1 MSYAKYITHL
11 NLEYDTDKLK
21 DEVKD
26 LDFQPF
32 NLYTKGYN
40 EAKDAAWWIARIREN
55 KHMHPQI
62 NNLYELLEADV
73 IAIHRQY
80 ANTRVN
86 THIDPN
92 SSCCVNIILSGHTG
106 PVVFEDYGKIYY
118 KCALLNSQEWHS
130 VPSYDEDRVLV
141 KFAYFKKS
149 YEEVLTNL
157 TNKSLTSNARLDES
171 NRT

>member
-11 NLEYDTDKLK
+11 NLEYDIDKLN

-40 EAKDAAWWIARIREN
+40 ESTDAAWWIARIRED
-55 KHMHPQI
+55 KHVYPQI
-62 NNLYELLEADV
+62 NKIYKLLEADF
-73 IAIHRQY
+73 IAIHMQY

-92 SSCCVNIILSGHTG
+92 SLCCVNILLSGDTG
-106 PVVFEDYGKIYY
+106 PVIFEDYGKIYY
-118 KCALLNSQEWHS
+118 KCALFNNQEWHA
-130 VPSYDEDRVLV
+130 VPSYNKERLLL
-141 KFAYFKKS
+141 KFAYSKRS
-149 YEEVLTNL
+149 YEKVLTTL
-157 TNKSLTSNARLDES
+157 TNKGLVS
-171 NRT
+171 

>member
-11 NLEYDTDKLK
+11 NLEYDNDELK
-21 DEVKD
+21 DEVED
-26 LDFQPF
+26 LNFQPF

-40 EAKDAAWWIARIREN
+40 ESEDAAWWIARIREN
-55 KHMHPQI
+55 RSMYPLI
-62 NNLYELLEADV
+62 DGIYNLLEADV

-80 ANTRVN
+80 ANTRIN

-92 SSCCVNIILSGHTG
+92 SVCCVNIILSGHTG
-106 PVVFEDYGKIYY
+106 PVLFEDYGKIYY
-118 KCALLNSQEWHS
+118 KCALLNSQHWHS
-130 VPSYDEDRVLV
+130 VPSYDEERLLV
-141 KFAYFKKS
+141 KFAYFKKP

-157 TNKSLTSNARLDES
+157 TNKGLIPKARLNEI